1 MALGVTVDFTANIAR
16 FSSQVDRLTGDLNR
30 FQQRAETMSSR
41 VSKAFG
47 AIGVGLSIA
56 GIGAFLK
63 SGIDAADALSK
74 LADKTGITVEALSGL
89 DHATR
94 LADTNIQSFA
104 DASNKLSINIAKNR
118 DEFARLGISAKD
130 PVEAFLQFAD
140 VFNSI
145 KDSQDRA
152 AFGAKVLGR
161 AYADM
166 APLISQGSA
175 ALREQI
181 RVGKEMSG
189 ITTEQAKA
197 AADFNDQLTT
207 MQERIAS
214 LSIRIG
220 GPILEGFNQ
229 LADKIGAATQS
240 GVTFN
245 NVMRGIGDFAFQNV
259 YDDVEHIGTISKE
272 VNALNDD
279 IVASRERLDK
289 LKHRSV
295 LFKPVFGADTAVI
308 AANEKLNGLLLQRD
322 QLLIHQ
328 SESRKKTGAGASL
341 AAPSSAAVQKFI
353 GAGGGSKSSAGR
365 SHSAARTAVDQLQQ
379 SYQSMLASLEKE
391 IALRDANGEAAKLEY
406 EIINGNLR
414 GLAPAQAE
422 NLLAL
427 AREKDALELQ
437 DKQWAALIESAN
449 EYYDLRKSNDDLI
462 KYGGIQEGF
471 NEALARTQDQ
481 LQAGNINADQAKA
494 EFDKLGNA
502 WNDEYIKPAMEGQDQ
517 LSEYAIQA
525 ARNMQTSFA
534 DFLFDPFKD
543 GVGGMIENF
552 ATALRRMAADYISS
566 QLFDLLKNG
575 FSASG
580 SSGSSGAVD
589 TGVGILGA
597 AASLYGGSSG
607 AGYSG
612 FSSASTAAT
621 SSYLD
626 SSFTYGA
633 KGRAFADGNV
643 IPFAK
648 GGDIVNRPVN
658 FRMKGGKTGLM
669 GEAGPEAI
677 MPLLRTP
684 SGKLGVSVHG
694 EDGTIVIPISRG
706 PDGKLGVSFKEAP
719 AAQFAAGAAF
729 DNSMPVPVKPW
740 ANTQARQ
747 ADHAGMNNSAP
758 NITVIV
764 QGGNNAPDVR
774 RAAGQGAR
782 EALALMGG
790 AQRYG

>member
-16 FSSQVDRLTGDLNR
+16 FSSQVDRMTGDLNR

-47 AIGVGLSIA
+47 AIGIGVSIA

-89 DHATR
+89 DHATK

-118 DEFARLGISAKD
+118 DEFAKLGITAKD

-189 ITTEQAKA
+189 ITEEQAKA

-214 LSIRIG
+214 LSIRIA
-220 GPILEGFNQ
+220 GPILQGFNQ

-279 IVASRERLDK
+279 IVASRERLEK
-289 LKHRSV
+289 LKNRSA

-308 AANEKLNGLLLQRD
+308 AANEKLNGLLLKRD

-328 SESRKKTGAGASL
+328 SESRKKPVASL
-341 AAPSSAAVQKFI
+341 AAPSSEAVQKFI

-391 IALRDANGEAAKLEY
+391 IALRDANGETAKLEY
-406 EIINGNLR
+406 EIINGNLK
-414 GLAPAQAE
+414 GLAPAQAA

-437 DKQWAALIESAN
+437 DKKWAALIESAN

-494 EFDKLGNA
+494 EFDKLGKA

-517 LSEYAIQA
+517 LSQYAIQA

-575 FSASG
+575 FSSSG
-580 SSGSSGAVD
+580 SSGSSSAVD
-589 TGVGILGA
+589 AGVGILGA

-626 SSFTYGA
+626 SSFTFAA
-633 KGRAFADGNV
+633 KGIAVDAGQIV
-643 IPFAK
+643 PFAK
-648 GGDIVNRPVN
+648 GGEVVQKPTN
-658 FRMKGGKTGLM
+658 FVLPGGKMGLM

-677 MPLLRTP
+677 MPLSRTS
-684 SGKLGVSVHG
+684 SGQLGVTVQKPDNIKSV
-694 EDGTIVIPISRG
+694 
-706 PDGKLGVSFKEAP
+706 PD
-719 AAQFAAGAAF
+719 
-729 DNSMPVPVKPW
+729 N
-740 ANTQARQ
+740 R
-747 ADHAGMNNSAP
+747 P
-758 NITVIV
+758 NVTVIV
-764 QGGNNAPDVR
+764 QGNNNAPDVR

-782 EALALMGG
+782 EALSLM
-790 AQRYG
+790 AMSQRYG